1 MAIAKT
7 LKFVKD
13 ATGIVLLHK
22 IQDNS
27 LVASF
32 EPSLNIVKERG
43 EPNRFKISSSIT
55 ADGAGFVLDYRTID
69 SAVCSPV
76 IVEAGI
82 NDFLI
87 ELSKKFFF
95 LNKKILAENVE
106 GLSVLLAQTKIYPY
120 GELQVFKIAG
130 NLDNTTQEAGDWCIG
145 FVENQFI
152 NAPYLAGDKTLLAS
166 YDI

>member
-13 ATGIVLLHK
+13 ATGIILLYN

-43 EPNRFKISSSIT
+43 EPNRFKIASFIT
-55 ADGAGFVLDYRTID
+55 ADGDGFVLDYRTID
-69 SAVCSPV
+69 AAVCSPV

-106 GLSVLLAQTKIYPY
+106 GLSILLAQTKIYRY

-130 NLDNTTQEAGDWCIG
+130 NPDNTTQEAGDWCIG

-152 NAPYLAGDKTLLAS
+152 NAPYLGGDKILLAS

>member
-13 ATGIVLLHK
+13 ATGIVLLYK
-22 IQDNS
+22 IQDNA

-32 EPSLNIVKERG
+32 EPSLNIVKEVG

-55 ADGAGFVLDYRTID
+55 ADGDGFVLDYRTID
-69 SAVCSPV
+69 SAVCSPL
-76 IVEAGI
+76 IVEDGI

-106 GLSVLLAQTKIYPY
+106 GLSTLLAQTKIYPY
-120 GELQVFKIAG
+120 GELQVFKIAA
-130 NLDNTTQEAGDWCIG
+130 NLDNTTQESGDLCIG

-152 NAPYLAGDKTLLAS
+152 NAPYLGGDKTLLTS